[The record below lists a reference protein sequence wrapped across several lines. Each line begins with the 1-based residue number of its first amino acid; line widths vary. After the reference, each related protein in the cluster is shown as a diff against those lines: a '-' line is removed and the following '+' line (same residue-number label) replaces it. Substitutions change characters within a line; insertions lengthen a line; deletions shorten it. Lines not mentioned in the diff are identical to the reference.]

1 MEDSVHEYLRMLKLS
16 RSREK
21 LNKVQIYKE
30 LSSRH
35 KRGTKCYEFRMQNIS
50 YIFELLGRAWVTGLK
65 PKRNIT
71 AQQVELIEQ
80 LIADIEN

>member
-1 MEDSVHEYLRMLKLS
+1 
-16 RSREK
+16 
-21 LNKVQIYKE
+21 
-30 LSSRH
+30 
-35 KRGTKCYEFRMQNIS
+35 MQNIS